1 MLLHLIPFG
10 SLHNGLSSIIMLLS
24 YYFLLSWL
32 VKHLS
37 RNEDSEIPPHHTLV
51 LVLFTFFSGQLGF
64 FLGEGATAYLF
75 GILNCSIVAF
85 AICVT
90 LMRLPPRVSLLIS
103 LAASILMFLTVW
115 FGEAAEKVISRL
127 MLS

>member
-1 MLLHLIPFG
+1 MLLFIAFG
-10 SLHNGLSSIIMLLS
+10 SLHNDLSGIIALLS
-24 YYFLLSWL
+24 YYFLLSSL

-37 RNEDSEIPPHHTLV
+37 RNEDSEISKAHTLV
-51 LVLFTFFSGQLGF
+51 LVLFTFFSDRVGF

-90 LMRLPPRVSLLIS
+90 LMRLPPRVGLLIS

-115 FGEAAEKVISRL
+115 FGGAAEKIISRL